1 MIRGAALPA
10 SSDAAAAG
18 GVVLS
23 MSMAEPANAIDL
35 GPPAR
40 RLAAL
45 VARIPDQDLTL
56 PTPCPAY
63 ALGDLIEHVGG
74 LAIAFAAAASKER
87 DERTGQPPPGDAAR
101 LGADW
106 RERIPRDLK
115 ALGLAWQSPDAW
127 LGTTRIA
134 GMDTPA
140 ETVGL
145 VLADELAVH
154 GWDVA
159 RATRQPYTC
168 EPDVLEAA
176 RQFLEMFASPDAP
189 GGAEVPFGPATVL
202 LPEAPLLDRVVA
214 LAGRDPSWS
223 PA

>member
-1 MIRGAALPA
+1 MNMA
-10 SSDAAAAG
+10 DA
-18 GVVLS
+18 VSEL
-23 MSMAEPANAIDL
+23 DL
-35 GPPAR
+35 GPAAR
-40 RLAAL
+40 RLAGL
-45 VARIPDQDLTL
+45 VANVPDADLTL

-74 LAIAFAAAASKER
+74 MAIAFTAAARKER
-87 DERTGQPPPGDAAR
+87 DARTSEPPPGDAGR

-115 ALGLAWQSPDAW
+115 ALGLAWQEPGAW
-127 LGTTRIA
+127 QGMTRIG
-134 GMDTPA
+134 GMDSPA

-159 RATRQPYTC
+159 RASRQPYTC
-168 EPDVLEAA
+168 ETDVLEAA
-176 RQFLEMFASPDAP
+176 RQFLELFASPDAP
-189 GGAEVPFGPATVL
+189 SGPEVPFGPATVL

-214 LAGRDPSWS
+214 LAGRDPGWS
-223 PA
+223 AA

>member
-1 MIRGAALPA
+1 MT
-10 SSDAAAAG
+10 
-18 GVVLS
+18 
-23 MSMAEPANAIDL
+23 MAEPANPIDL

-40 RLAAL
+40 RLAGL
-45 VARIPDQDLTL
+45 VARIPDEDLTL

-87 DERTGQPPPGDAAR
+87 DARTGQAPPGDAAR

-115 ALGLAWQSPDAW
+115 ALGLAWQEPGAW
-127 LGTTRIA
+127 LGMTRIA
-134 GMDTPA
+134 DMDTPA

-159 RATRQPYTC
+159 RATMQPYTC

-176 RQFLEMFASPDAP
+176 RQFLEMFASPDVP
-189 GGAEVPFGPATVL
+189 SGPEVPFGPATVL

-214 LAGRDPSWS
+214 LAGRDPDWS
-223 PA
+223 PPTRQPI

>member
-1 MIRGAALPA
+1 MEPA
-10 SSDAAAAG
+10 

-23 MSMAEPANAIDL
+23 MNMAEPASTVDL
-35 GPPAR
+35 GPAAR
-40 RLAAL
+40 RLASL
-45 VARIPDQDLTL
+45 VASVAHHDLAR

-63 ALGDLIEHVGG
+63 ALGDLIDHVGG

-87 DERTGQPPPGDAAR
+87 SERTEQPRPGDAAR
-101 LGADW
+101 LSADW
-106 RERIPRDLK
+106 RERIPRDLD
-115 ALGLAWQSPDAW
+115 ALALAWDDSGAW
-127 LGTTRIA
+127 QGMTRIA

-159 RATRQPYTC
+159 RASRQPYAC

-176 RQFLEMFASPDAP
+176 LKFLEMFASPDAP
-189 GGAEVPFGPATVL
+189 SGPDVPFGPATVL

-214 LAGRDPSWS
+214 LAGRDPGWS

>member
-1 MIRGAALPA
+1 M
-10 SSDAAAAG
+10 
-18 GVVLS
+18 
-23 MSMAEPANAIDL
+23 
-35 GPPAR
+35 
-40 RLAAL
+40 
-45 VARIPDQDLTL
+45 ARIPDEDLTL

-63 ALGDLIEHVGG
+63 ALGDLIDHVGG

-87 DERTGQPPPGDAAR
+87 DERTGQAPPGNAAR

-115 ALGLAWQSPDAW
+115 ALGLAWQEPGAW
-127 LGTTRIA
+127 LGMTRIA

-168 EPDVLEAA
+168 EPYVLEAA

-189 GGAEVPFGPATVL
+189 SGPEVPFGPATVL

-223 PA
+223 PPDRQPA

>member
-1 MIRGAALPA
+1 MGP
-10 SSDAAAAG
+10 G

-23 MSMAEPANAIDL
+23 MNMADPESTLDL
-35 GPPAR
+35 GPAAR
-40 RLAAL
+40 RLADL
-45 VARIPDQDLTL
+45 VARVPDQDLAR

-87 DERTGQPPPGDAAR
+87 DARTGQPPPGDAAR
-101 LGADW
+101 LGPDW

-115 ALGLAWQSPDAW
+115 ALGLAWQEPGAW
-127 LGTTRIA
+127 LGMSRIG

-159 RATRQPYTC
+159 RASKQPYTC
-168 EPDVLEAA
+168 ETDVLEAA
-176 RQFLEMFASPDAP
+176 RQFLELFASPDAP
-189 GGAEVPFGPATVL
+189 SGPEVPFGPATVL

-214 LAGRDPSWS
+214 LAGRDPGWS

>member
-1 MIRGAALPA
+1 
-10 SSDAAAAG
+10 
-18 GVVLS
+18 

-40 RLAAL
+40 RLAGL
-45 VARIPDQDLTL
+45 VARIPDEDLTL

-63 ALGDLIEHVGG
+63 ALGDLIDHVGG

-87 DERTGQPPPGDAAR
+87 DERTGQAPPGNAAR

-115 ALGLAWQSPDAW
+115 ALGLAWQEPGAW
-127 LGTTRIA
+127 LGMTRIA

-168 EPDVLEAA
+168 EPYVLEAA

-189 GGAEVPFGPATVL
+189 SGPEVPFGAATVL

-223 PA
+223 PPDRQPA

>member
-1 MIRGAALPA
+1 
-10 SSDAAAAG
+10 
-18 GVVLS
+18 
-23 MSMAEPANAIDL
+23 MSMADAVSELDL
-35 GPPAR
+35 GPAAR
-40 RLAAL
+40 RLAGL
-45 VARIPDQDLTL
+45 VANVPDADLTL

-74 LAIAFAAAASKER
+74 MAIAFTAAARKER
-87 DERTGQPPPGDAAR
+87 DARTSEPPPGDAGR

-115 ALGLAWQSPDAW
+115 ALGLAWQEPGAW
-127 LGTTRIA
+127 QGMTRIG
-134 GMDTPA
+134 GMDSPA

-159 RATRQPYTC
+159 RASKQPYTC
-168 EPDVLEAA
+168 ETDVLEAA
-176 RQFLEMFASPDAP
+176 RQFLELFASPDAP
-189 GGAEVPFGPATVL
+189 SGPEVPFGPATVL

-214 LAGRDPSWS
+214 LAGRDPGWS
-223 PA
+223 AA

>member
-1 MIRGAALPA
+1 MN
-10 SSDAAAAG
+10 
-18 GVVLS
+18 
-23 MSMAEPANAIDL
+23 MAEPANPIDL

-40 RLAAL
+40 RLADL
-45 VARIPDQDLTL
+45 VANVADEDLAR

-63 ALGDLIEHVGG
+63 TLGDLIEHVGG
-74 LAIAFAAAASKER
+74 MAIAFMAAARKER
-87 DERTGQPPPGDAAR
+87 DARTDQPPLGDAAR
-101 LGADW
+101 LDADW

-115 ALGLAWQSPDAW
+115 ALALAWQEPGAW
-127 LGTTRIA
+127 LGMTRIG
-134 GMDTPA
+134 GMDSPA

-189 GGAEVPFGPATVL
+189 SGPEVPFGPATML

-214 LAGRDPSWS
+214 LAGRDPGWS

>member
-1 MIRGAALPA
+1 MT
-10 SSDAAAAG
+10 
-18 GVVLS
+18 
-23 MSMAEPANAIDL
+23 MAEAANAIDL
-35 GPPAR
+35 GPAAR
-40 RLAAL
+40 RLAGL
-45 VARIPDQDLTL
+45 VSRIPDDELTL

-74 LAIAFAAAASKER
+74 FAIAFAAAASKER
-87 DERTGQPPPGDAAR
+87 DTRTDQPPPGDATR

-115 ALGLAWQSPDAW
+115 ALALAWQEPGAW
-127 LGTTRIA
+127 LGMTRIG
-134 GMDTPA
+134 GMDSPA

-189 GGAEVPFGPATVL
+189 SGPEVPFGPATML

-214 LAGRDPSWS
+214 LAGRDPNWS
-223 PA
+223 PPNPT

>member
-1 MIRGAALPA
+1 MN
-10 SSDAAAAG
+10 
-18 GVVLS
+18 
-23 MSMAEPANAIDL
+23 MAEPDVPISL
-35 GPPAR
+35 GPAAR
-40 RLAAL
+40 RLAGL
-45 VARIPDQDLTL
+45 VAGVRDEDLDR

-74 LAIAFAAAASKER
+74 MAIAFAAAASKAR
-87 DERTGQPPPGDAAR
+87 DKRTDRSQAGDAAR
-101 LGADW
+101 LAAGW
-106 RERIPRDLK
+106 REHIPRDLR
-115 ALGLAWQSPDAW
+115 ALGLAWQEPGAW
-127 LGTTRIA
+127 LGMTRIA

-159 RATRQPYTC
+159 RASGQPYTC

-189 GGAEVPFGPATVL
+189 SGPEVEFGPATVL

>member
-1 MIRGAALPA
+1 MLQKKGVFPGKPICVFCDSHILCSCTLNCALVFAYPK
-10 SSDAAAAG
+10 
-18 GVVLS
+18 
-23 MSMAEPANAIDL
+23 
-35 GPPAR
+35 
-40 RLAAL
+40 RLA
-45 VARIPDQDLTL
+45 R

-63 ALGDLIEHVGG
+63 ALGDLIDHIGG

-87 DERTGQPPPGDAAR
+87 SERTEQPRPGDAAR
-101 LGADW
+101 LSPDW
-106 RERIPRDLK
+106 RERIPRDLD
-115 ALGLAWQSPDAW
+115 ALALAWDDSGAW
-127 LGTTRIA
+127 QGMTRIA

-159 RATRQPYTC
+159 RASRQPYAC

-176 RQFLEMFASPDAP
+176 LKFLEMFASPDAP
-189 GGAEVPFGPATVL
+189 SGPDVPFGPATVL

-214 LAGRDPSWS
+214 LAGRDPGWHLPS
-223 PA
+223 

>member
-1 MIRGAALPA
+1 MN
-10 SSDAAAAG
+10 
-18 GVVLS
+18 
-23 MSMAEPANAIDL
+23 MAEPVSEIDL
-35 GPPAR
+35 GPAAR
-40 RLAAL
+40 RLADL
-45 VARIPDQDLTL
+45 VANVRDEDLAR

-74 LAIAFAAAASKER
+74 MAIAFTAAAGKVR
-87 DERTGQPPPGDAAR
+87 DARTGEPPPGDAGR

-106 RERIPRDLK
+106 RERIPRDLR
-115 ALGLAWQSPDAW
+115 ALGLAWQKPSAW
-127 LGTTRIA
+127 LGMTRIG

-159 RATRQPYTC
+159 RASRQPYTC

-176 RQFLEMFASPDAP
+176 RQFLELFASPDAP
-189 GGAEVPFGPATVL
+189 SGPEVPFGPATVL

-214 LAGRDPSWS
+214 LAGRDPGWS

>member
-1 MIRGAALPA
+1 MN
-10 SSDAAAAG
+10 
-18 GVVLS
+18 
-23 MSMAEPANAIDL
+23 MAEAANPIDL

-40 RLAAL
+40 RLAGL
-45 VARIPDQDLTL
+45 VARIPDQELTL

-74 LAIAFAAAASKER
+74 LAIAFTAAAGKER
-87 DERTGQPPPGDAAR
+87 DARTDQPPPGDAAR

-106 RERIPRDLK
+106 RERIARDLK
-115 ALGLAWQSPDAW
+115 ALGLAWQAPGAW
-127 LGTTRIA
+127 LGMTRIA

-140 ETVGL
+140 QTVGL

-189 GGAEVPFGPATVL
+189 SGPEVPFGPATAL

-214 LAGRDPSWS
+214 LAGRDPGWS
-223 PA
+223 PPDPQPAPSP

>member
-1 MIRGAALPA
+1 
-10 SSDAAAAG
+10 
-18 GVVLS
+18 
-23 MSMAEPANAIDL
+23 MSMAEPVSEIDL
-35 GPPAR
+35 EPAAR
-40 RLAAL
+40 RLADL
-45 VARIPDQDLTL
+45 VANVADEDLAR

-63 ALGDLIEHVGG
+63 TLGDLIEHVGG
-74 LAIAFAAAASKER
+74 MAIAFMAAARKER
-87 DERTGQPPPGDAAR
+87 DARTDQPPPGDAAR
-101 LGADW
+101 LDADW
-106 RERIPRDLK
+106 RERIPRDLRD
-115 ALGLAWQSPDAW
+115 LGLAWREPSAW
-127 LGTTRIA
+127 QGMTRIG
-134 GMDTPA
+134 GMDSPA

-159 RATRQPYTC
+159 RACRQPYAC

-189 GGAEVPFGPATVL
+189 SGPEVPFGPATVL

-214 LAGRDPSWS
+214 LAGRDPGWS

>member
-1 MIRGAALPA
+1 
-10 SSDAAAAG
+10 
-18 GVVLS
+18 

-40 RLAAL
+40 RLAGL
-45 VARIPDQDLTL
+45 VARIPDEDLIL

-63 ALGDLIEHVGG
+63 ALGDLIDHVGG

-87 DERTGQPPPGDAAR
+87 DERTGQAPPGSAAR

-115 ALGLAWQSPDAW
+115 ALGLAWQEPGAW
-127 LGTTRIA
+127 LGMTRIA

-168 EPDVLEAA
+168 EPYVLEAA

-189 GGAEVPFGPATVL
+189 SGPEVPFGPATVL

-223 PA
+223 PPDRQPA

>member
-1 MIRGAALPA
+1 MT
-10 SSDAAAAG
+10 
-18 GVVLS
+18 
-23 MSMAEPANAIDL
+23 MAEPVSEIDL
-35 GPPAR
+35 GPAAR
-40 RLAAL
+40 RLADL
-45 VARIPDQDLTL
+45 VANVADEDLPR

-74 LAIAFAAAASKER
+74 MAIAFMAAARKER
-87 DERTGQPPPGDAAR
+87 DTRTDEPPPGDAAR
-101 LGADW
+101 LDPDW
-106 RERIPRDLK
+106 RERIPRDLR
-115 ALGLAWQSPDAW
+115 ALGLAWREPSAW
-127 LGTTRIA
+127 LGMTRIG
-134 GMDTPA
+134 GMDSPA

-159 RATRQPYTC
+159 RATKQPYTC

-189 GGAEVPFGPATVL
+189 SGPDVPFGPATVL

-214 LAGRDPSWS
+214 LAGRDPGWS